1 MAFSGLSDRLLA
13 NTPRTDVVSD
23 PEHIIIY
30 VALPES
36 GLYGMDYTRFTYQ
49 LCHELGHVWM
59 GARRTNGLI
68 EMLADAISLEALDR
82 MAVLWSVKYADFPAW
97 ADFAPNYRTYRQ
109 RVEEANIATLP
120 SHMRNATADSDWKT
134 VTNYLRKESAGLDK
148 SPYADGAYSLRT
160 LGAMVLRSRDVDWPA
175 FVNITAATSPSPT
188 RDANYRRGFTC
199 PTRCI
204 SPLRTPRIGKR
215 GLVTRRIHSIGPK
228 E

>member
-1 MAFSGLSDRLLA
+1 MSGKIEHEAAPESRPIVIKLA

-36 GLYGMDYTRFTYQ
+36 GLYGMDYTRFAYQ

-175 FVNITAATSPSPT
+175 FVNIIAATSPSPT
-188 RDANYRRGFTC
+188 CDANYREDLPVRLAALA
-199 PTRCI
+199 PSAR
-204 SPLRTPRIGKR
+204 R
-215 GLVTRRIHSIGPK
+215 GLARAGW
-228 E
+228 